1 MGGVMPREKQRR
13 MMVARETGVIQV
25 GGTPYSIHA
34 GVTRVSED
42 NPLVAAA
49 PHLWELARSHYPELE
64 QMTAAP
70 GERRGE

>member
-1 MGGVMPREKQRR
+1 MPREKQRK
-13 MMVARETGVIQV
+13 MMVARETGIITLDGAPYAIQ
-25 GGTPYSIHA
+25 A

-42 NPLVAAA
+42 SPLVAAA
-49 PHLWELARSHYPELE
+49 EHLWEPARSHYPELE

>member
-1 MGGVMPREKQRR
+1 ML
-13 MMVARETGVIQV
+13 VARDTGVIQYE
-25 GGTPYSIHA
+25 GTPYSIHA

-49 PHLWELARSHYPELE
+49 PHLWEPARSHYPHLE

-70 GERRGE
+70 GEQRE